1 MVAVWIVL
9 AAFGL
14 ALFIGCGALVE
25 MYRSLEQVREH
36 AGASDAPTKIEIEFA
51 PDVLE
56 QAGLTP
62 ELARPERALLMILSD
77 RCSTC
82 ETIAGALNGGIP
94 DDVRVLLHPYS
105 AESADTWLSRH
116 NLAGS
121 PAVTIDHGGRIA
133 DVIGIHLTPT
143 VLRIAGGRVV
153 TAHTVPSTRR
163 LFQELEW
170 LADGGPDE
178 PRYQAPGESY
188 YAVMNQLNG
197 AAALNGERTKG
208 ATG

>member
-36 AGASDAPTKIEIEFA
+36 AGASDAPTKIDIEFA

-56 QAGLTP
+56 QAGLAP
-62 ELARPERALLMILSD
+62 ELTRPERALLMILSD

-82 ETIAGALNGGIP
+82 EVIAEALNGGLP
-94 DDVRVLLHPYS
+94 DGVRVLLHPHN
-105 AESADTWLSRH
+105 AESADRWLTRH

-121 PAVTIDHGGRIA
+121 PAVTVDLGSRIA

-143 VLRIAGGRVV
+143 VVRISNGHVV

-170 LADGGPDE
+170 LADGGPE
-178 PRYQAPGESY
+178 PRYQAPSESY
-188 YAVMNQLNG
+188 YAVMGQVTPPP
-197 AAALNGERTKG
+197 AERTKG
-208 ATG
+208 IAG